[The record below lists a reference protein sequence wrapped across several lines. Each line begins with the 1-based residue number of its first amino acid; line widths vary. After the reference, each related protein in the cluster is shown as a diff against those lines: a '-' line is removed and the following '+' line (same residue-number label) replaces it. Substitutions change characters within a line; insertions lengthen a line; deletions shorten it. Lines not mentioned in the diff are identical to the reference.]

1 VRIWDGEIGDEGA
14 RAISNYITDTQNS
27 SVGLIELLNSGIGP
41 LGCEFISRM
50 FEGSLPSNI
59 SILTLDYNQFGNEGL
74 FNLMNY
80 IKTCKSLKYLSLAYC
95 NIDEKGVNY
104 LDKFLSST
112 TTLETLI
119 LQGNP
124 LKNSGMS
131 ELISILYNNS
141 SIEEINLNNVLF
153 GNDPEGVVSNFAN
166 LMASNQTLIVYHIK
180 FNFITDQG
188 KIFFILDFEV
198 IFKSLKESCTHICQ
212 FSIDEKINKALFDE
226 YFKMMKGRKR
236 PKKKAKGK
244 GKGKGKGK

>member
-1 VRIWDGEIGDEGA
+1 
-14 RAISNYITDTQNS
+14 
-27 SVGLIELLNSGIGP
+27 
-41 LGCEFISRM
+41 M

-74 FNLMNY
+74 FNLMSY
-80 IKTCKSLKYLSLAYC
+80 IKTCKSLKHLSLAYC

-124 LKNSGMS
+124 LKNAGMS

-188 KIFFILDFEV
+188 KDNFYCRF
-198 IFKSLKESCTHICQ
+198 
-212 FSIDEKINKALFDE
+212 
-226 YFKMMKGRKR
+226 
-236 PKKKAKGK
+236 
-244 GKGKGKGK
+244 